1 MTHEEVAKNL
11 LTPLWRGIPTD
22 YKAKYARNI
31 WEQFEN
37 AIRSA
42 AYTARAADFLSRITT
57 RLGVTISP
65 NDVKQVTEIA
75 GNGQDRILLKMLRD
89 DTTLLVLLVRADNEE
104 RKEKFKKA
112 KEANL

>member
-1 MTHEEVAKNL
+1 MTHEEVARQL
-11 LTPLWRGIPTD
+11 LTPLWRGISND

-57 RLGVTISP
+57 RLGSTIHST
-65 NDVKQVTEIA
+65 DVQAVSETI
-75 GNGQDRILLKMLRD
+75 GDGQDRALLKMLRE
-89 DTTLLVLLVRADNEE
+89 DTTLLVLLVRADNEG
-104 RKEKFKKA
+104 RKEKFRKA
-112 KEANL
+112 KEAHQ